1 MSTHETTAIKDT
13 CMACGRRHD
22 SCRCPVVGK
31 PKPEAN
37 ARQIGGDHYKG
48 DIEPWDA
55 IAAWKLGFLEGNI
68 VKYIARYKRKGG
80 VEDLNKARHYLDKLI
95 EQGGEE

>member
-1 MSTHETTAIKDT
+1 MTIPVCWLCHAPNAVCNCPPITGATQLLIEQ
-13 CMACGRRHD
+13 GD
-22 SCRCPVVGK
+22 S
-31 PKPEAN
+31 AN
-37 ARQIGGDHYKG
+37 ARQVGGDHYKG

-55 IAAWKLGFLEGNI
+55 IAAWKLGFLAGNI